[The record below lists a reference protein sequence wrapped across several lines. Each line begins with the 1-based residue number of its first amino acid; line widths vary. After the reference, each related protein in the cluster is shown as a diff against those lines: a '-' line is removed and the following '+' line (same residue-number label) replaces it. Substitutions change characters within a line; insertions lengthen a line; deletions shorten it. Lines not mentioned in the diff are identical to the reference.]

1 MSTKFSAALLTN
13 HILQDIAHTMMEDI
27 MDGDIT
33 AMLIDEQEIST
44 ARIITRED
52 MVMAG
57 KPWVNA
63 LFKQIDDSVE
73 LNWQVNDG
81 DFVSANE
88 ALLILKGNSR
98 SLLTGER
105 IALNFIQTMA
115 AVATKVN
122 RYAKLIEDLPT
133 QLLDTRKT
141 IPGLRMA
148 QKYAV
153 LQGGGYNHRVGLY
166 DQFLIKE
173 NHIMA
178 CGGIKQAIAKAKQL
192 KPNLPVEIE
201 IENFEQLEQA
211 LNAGADIIMLDNFST
226 EEMQKAV
233 EIVNGQCKLEASGD
247 ITDKNL
253 REVALTGVDY
263 ISMGALTKHVQA
275 IDLSMRFLDK

>member
-13 HILQDIAHTMMEDI
+13 HILQDIAHAMMEDI